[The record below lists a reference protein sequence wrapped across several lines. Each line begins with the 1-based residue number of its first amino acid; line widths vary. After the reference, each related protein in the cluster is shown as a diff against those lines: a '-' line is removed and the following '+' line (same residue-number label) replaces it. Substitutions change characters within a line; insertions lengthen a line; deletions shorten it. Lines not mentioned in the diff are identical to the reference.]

1 MRLKKCFQTLAIS
14 CMAFLPLNA
23 FASDEL
29 ITGRGL
35 PETYK
40 PAYPP
45 VMAKIIYDFRECYNE
60 RSRLHR
66 LLSEQGV
73 SCMAFLPLNAFASDE
88 LITGRGLPETY
99 TEVTAQKTTSGS
111 TLIFSDSPEMVYRNG
126 VLYRDT
132 VSGDVRI
139 FFHHVNAMETNKKLA
154 VILSNEQMRPVK
166 YSVANNSIGNAGW
179 HYLKVG
185 KETQQKY
192 FSGVHNKSEGNLGF
206 GNNTELLTGRGYV
219 LEPAQLLVGTID
231 LHTDRPVQVS
241 VIMCDEKTDLDL
253 YNEYAP
259 VQPMD
264 EHPLRGTFDDADWNY
279 TVSAPLNT
287 DNNKVYMLELASEE
301 QGFARGKDGTTG
313 KDAVNYG
320 NYGIVYSVNFTISGN
335 KPSAMYLN
343 PLGGL
348 FAGYGVL
355 KKAGEEKILPLP
367 QDKVAIGDSYD
378 DLLKLGVLE
387 PGTYSFIWSPP
398 GASNLPVRLYWMQ
411 DGSL

>member
-1 MRLKKCFQTLAIS
+1 M
-14 CMAFLPLNA
+14 
-23 FASDEL
+23 
-29 ITGRGL
+29 
-35 PETYK
+35 
-40 PAYPP
+40 
-45 VMAKIIYDFRECYNE
+45 
-60 RSRLHR
+60 
-66 LLSEQGV
+66 
-73 SCMAFLPLNAFASDE
+73 
-88 LITGRGLPETY
+88 
-99 TEVTAQKTTSGS
+99 
-111 TLIFSDSPEMVYRNG
+111 
-126 VLYRDT
+126 
-132 VSGDVRI
+132 
-139 FFHHVNAMETNKKLA
+139 
-154 VILSNEQMRPVK
+154 
-166 YSVANNSIGNAGW
+166 
-179 HYLKVG
+179 
-185 KETQQKY
+185 
-192 FSGVHNKSEGNLGF
+192 
-206 GNNTELLTGRGYV
+206 
-219 LEPAQLLVGTID
+219 
-231 LHTDRPVQVS
+231 HTDRPVQVS

-287 DNNKVYMLELASEE
+287 DNNKVYMFELASEE

-320 NYGIVYSVNFTISGN
+320 NYGIVYSVNFAISGN
-335 KPSAMYLN
+335 KPAAMYLN

-355 KKAGEEKILPLP
+355 KKSGEEKVLPLP

>member
-1 MRLKKCFQTLAIS
+1 
-14 CMAFLPLNA
+14 
-23 FASDEL
+23 
-29 ITGRGL
+29 
-35 PETYK
+35 
-40 PAYPP
+40 
-45 VMAKIIYDFRECYNE
+45 
-60 RSRLHR
+60 
-66 LLSEQGV
+66 
-73 SCMAFLPLNAFASDE
+73 
-88 LITGRGLPETY
+88 
-99 TEVTAQKTTSGS
+99 
-111 TLIFSDSPEMVYRNG
+111 
-126 VLYRDT
+126 
-132 VSGDVRI
+132 
-139 FFHHVNAMETNKKLA
+139 
-154 VILSNEQMRPVK
+154 MRPVK

-192 FSGVHNKSEGNLGF
+192 FSGVHNTTEGSLGF
-206 GNNTELLTGRGYV
+206 GKNAELLTGKGYV

-231 LHTDRPVQVS
+231 LHTDKPVQVS

-287 DNNKVYMLELASEE
+287 DNNNVYMLELASEE

-335 KPSAMYLN
+335 KPAAMYLN

>member
-1 MRLKKCFQTLAIS
+1 MF
-14 CMAFLPLNA
+14 F
-23 FASDEL
+23 
-29 ITGRGL
+29 
-35 PETYK
+35 
-40 PAYPP
+40 
-45 VMAKIIYDFRECYNE
+45 
-60 RSRLHR
+60 
-66 LLSEQGV
+66 

-99 TEVTAQKTTSGS
+99 TEVTAQKTSSGS

-139 FFHHVNAMETNKKLA
+139 FFHHVNAMENNKKLA

-166 YSVANNSIGNAGW
+166 YSVANNS
-179 HYLKVG
+179 
-185 KETQQKY
+185 
-192 FSGVHNKSEGNLGF
+192 SGVHNKTEGNLGF
-206 GNNTELLTGRGYV
+206 GNNTELLTGHGYV

-241 VIMCDEKTDLDL
+241 VVMCDEKTDLDL

-301 QGFARGKDGTTG
+301 QGFAHGKDGTTG

-335 KPSAMYLN
+335 KPAAMYLN

-387 PGTYSFIWSPP
+387 SGTYSFIWSPP

>member
-1 MRLKKCFQTLAIS
+1 MRLKKCFQTLAI
-14 CMAFLPLNA
+14 
-23 FASDEL
+23 
-29 ITGRGL
+29 
-35 PETYK
+35 
-40 PAYPP
+40 
-45 VMAKIIYDFRECYNE
+45 
-60 RSRLHR
+60 
-66 LLSEQGV
+66 

-139 FFHHVNAMETNKKLA
+139 FFHHVNAMENNKKLA

-192 FSGVHNKSEGNLGF
+192 FSGVHNKTEGNLGF

-241 VIMCDEKTDLDL
+241 VILCDEKTDLDL

-335 KPSAMYLN
+335 KPAVMYLN

>member
-1 MRLKKCFQTLAIS
+1 MRFKKCFQTLAI
-14 CMAFLPLNA
+14 
-23 FASDEL
+23 
-29 ITGRGL
+29 
-35 PETYK
+35 
-40 PAYPP
+40 
-45 VMAKIIYDFRECYNE
+45 
-60 RSRLHR
+60 
-66 LLSEQGV
+66 

-139 FFHHVNAMETNKKLA
+139 FFHHVNAMENNKKLA

-192 FSGVHNKSEGNLGF
+192 FSGVHNKTEGKLGF
-206 GNNTELLTGRGYV
+206 GKNAELLTGKGYV

-231 LHTDRPVQVS
+231 LHTDKPVQVS

-264 EHPLRGTFDDADWNY
+264 EYPLRGTFDDADWNY

-301 QGFARGKDGTTG
+301 QGFAHGKDGTTG

-335 KPSAMYLN
+335 KPAAMYLN

-387 PGTYSFIWSPP
+387 AGTYSFIWSPP

>member
-1 MRLKKCFQTLAIS
+1 MKLKNCCKTFVMV
-14 CMAFLPLNA
+14 CMAMLPLTA
-23 FASDEL
+23 FAADEL

-35 PETYK
+35 PE
-40 PAYPP
+40 
-45 VMAKIIYDFRECYNE
+45 N
-60 RSRLHR
+60 
-66 LLSEQGV
+66 
-73 SCMAFLPLNAFASDE
+73 
-88 LITGRGLPETY
+88 Y
-99 TEVTAQKTTSGS
+99 TEVAAQKTASGS
-111 TLIFSDSPEMVYRNG
+111 TLIFSDSPEMVYKNG

-139 FFHHVNAMETNKKLA
+139 FFHHVNAMDTNKKLA
-154 VILSNEQMRPVK
+154 VVLTNEQMRPVK

-192 FSGVHNKSEGNLGF
+192 FSGTHSKNEGSLGF
-206 GNNTELLTGRGYV
+206 GNNAELLTGKGYV

-231 LHTDRPVQVS
+231 LHTDKPVQVS
-241 VIMCDEKTDLDL
+241 VIMCDEKNNIDL
-253 YNEYAP
+253 YKEYAP

-264 EHPLRGTFDDADWNY
+264 EHPLRGTFEDADWNY
-279 TVSAPLNT
+279 TVTAPLNT
-287 DNNKVYMLELASEE
+287 DSGKVYMLELASEK

-313 KDAVNYG
+313 LEAVNYG
-320 NYGIVYSVNFTISGN
+320 NYGVVYSVNFTITGT
-335 KPSAMYLN
+335 KPAAMYLN

-355 KKAGEEKILPLP
+355 KKAGEAKLIPLP
-367 QDKVAIGDSYD
+367 HDKVAIGDSYD
-378 DLLKLGVLE
+378 DLLKLGDLQ
-387 PGTYSFIWSPP
+387 PGAYSFIWSPP

>member
-1 MRLKKCFQTLAIS
+1 MQQQFIFKFCAVKIKYNCRICVIIDSKHLLEVNRETVNIYWRLIVRLKKCFQTLAIS

-35 PETYK
+35 PE
-40 PAYPP
+40 
-45 VMAKIIYDFRECYNE
+45 I
-60 RSRLHR
+60 
-66 LLSEQGV
+66 
-73 SCMAFLPLNAFASDE
+73 
-88 LITGRGLPETY
+88 Y

-139 FFHHVNAMETNKKLA
+139 FFHHVNAMQTNKKLA

-192 FSGVHNKSEGNLGF
+192 FSGVHNKTEGNLGF

-279 TVSAPLNT
+279 TVSAPLNA

-335 KPSAMYLN
+335 KPAAMYLN

-387 PGTYSFIWSPP
+387 PGTYSFIWSP
-398 GASNLPVRLYWMQ
+398 
-411 DGSL
+411 

>member
-1 MRLKKCFQTLAIS
+1 MKLKNCCKTFAIM
-14 CMAFLPLNA
+14 CMAMLPLNA
-23 FASDEL
+23 FAADEL

-35 PETYK
+35 PE
-40 PAYPP
+40 
-45 VMAKIIYDFRECYNE
+45 N
-60 RSRLHR
+60 
-66 LLSEQGV
+66 
-73 SCMAFLPLNAFASDE
+73 
-88 LITGRGLPETY
+88 Y
-99 TEVTAQKTTSGS
+99 TEAAAQKTTSGS
-111 TLIFSDSPEMVYRNG
+111 TLIFSDSPEMVYKNG

-139 FFHHVNAMETNKKLA
+139 FFHHVNAMNTNKKLA
-154 VILSNEQMRPVK
+154 VILTNGQMRPVK
-166 YSVANNSIGNAGW
+166 YSVVNNSIGNAGW

-192 FSGVHNKSEGNLGF
+192 FSGTHNKSEGSLGF
-206 GNNTELLTGRGYV
+206 GRNTELLTGKGYA

-231 LHTDRPVQVS
+231 LHTDKPVQIS

-264 EHPLRGTFDDADWNY
+264 EHPLRGTFKDADWNY
-279 TVSAPLNT
+279 TVAAPLNT
-287 DNNKVYMLELASEE
+287 DNGKVYMLELASEE
-301 QGFARGKDGTTG
+301 QGFAHGKDGTTG
-313 KDAVNYG
+313 KEAVNYG
-320 NYGIVYSVNFTISGN
+320 NYGVVYSVNFTIGGT
-335 KPSAMYLN
+335 KPAAMYLN

-355 KKAGEEKILPLP
+355 KKEGEEKLIPLP
-367 QDKVAIGDSYD
+367 QNKVAIGDSYD
-378 DLLKLGVLE
+378 DLLKLGTLE
-387 PGTYSFIWSPP
+387 PGRYTFIWSPP

>member
-1 MRLKKCFQTLAIS
+1 MRLKKCFQTLAI
-14 CMAFLPLNA
+14 
-23 FASDEL
+23 
-29 ITGRGL
+29 
-35 PETYK
+35 
-40 PAYPP
+40 
-45 VMAKIIYDFRECYNE
+45 
-60 RSRLHR
+60 
-66 LLSEQGV
+66 

-139 FFHHVNAMETNKKLA
+139 FFHHVNAMENNKKLA
-154 VILSNEQMRPVK
+154 VILSNEKMRPVK

-192 FSGVHNKSEGNLGF
+192 FSGVHNKTEGNLGF
-206 GNNTELLTGRGYV
+206 GNNTELLTGHGYV

-253 YNEYAP
+253 HNEYAP

-335 KPSAMYLN
+335 KPAAMYLN

>member
-1 MRLKKCFQTLAIS
+1 M
-14 CMAFLPLNA
+14 
-23 FASDEL
+23 
-29 ITGRGL
+29 
-35 PETYK
+35 
-40 PAYPP
+40 
-45 VMAKIIYDFRECYNE
+45 
-60 RSRLHR
+60 
-66 LLSEQGV
+66 
-73 SCMAFLPLNAFASDE
+73 
-88 LITGRGLPETY
+88 
-99 TEVTAQKTTSGS
+99 
-111 TLIFSDSPEMVYRNG
+111 
-126 VLYRDT
+126 
-132 VSGDVRI
+132 
-139 FFHHVNAMETNKKLA
+139 
-154 VILSNEQMRPVK
+154 
-166 YSVANNSIGNAGW
+166 
-179 HYLKVG
+179 
-185 KETQQKY
+185 
-192 FSGVHNKSEGNLGF
+192 
-206 GNNTELLTGRGYV
+206 

-287 DNNKVYMLELASEE
+287 DSNKVYMLELASEE
-301 QGFARGKDGTTG
+301 QGFARGKDATTG

-335 KPSAMYLN
+335 KPAAMYLN

>member
-1 MRLKKCFQTLAIS
+1 MRLKKCFQTLAI
-14 CMAFLPLNA
+14 
-23 FASDEL
+23 
-29 ITGRGL
+29 
-35 PETYK
+35 
-40 PAYPP
+40 
-45 VMAKIIYDFRECYNE
+45 
-60 RSRLHR
+60 
-66 LLSEQGV
+66 

-154 VILSNEQMRPVK
+154 VILSNEQIRPVK

-192 FSGVHNKSEGNLGF
+192 FSGVHNKTEGNLGF
-206 GNNTELLTGRGYV
+206 GNNTELLTGSGYV

-241 VIMCDEKTDLDL
+241 VIMCDEKTDLEL
-253 YNEYAP
+253 YNEYAS

-335 KPSAMYLN
+335 KQAAMYLN

>member
-35 PETYK
+35 PETY
-40 PAYPP
+40 
-45 VMAKIIYDFRECYNE
+45 
-60 RSRLHR
+60 
-66 LLSEQGV
+66 
-73 SCMAFLPLNAFASDE
+73 
-88 LITGRGLPETY
+88 
-99 TEVTAQKTTSGS
+99 TEVTAHKTTSGS

-154 VILSNEQMRPVK
+154 VILSNEQMRPLK

-192 FSGVHNKSEGNLGF
+192 FSGVHNKTEGKLGF
-206 GNNTELLTGRGYV
+206 GKNAELLTGKGYV

-231 LHTDRPVQVS
+231 LHTDKPVQVS

-279 TVSAPLNT
+279 TVAAPMNT
-287 DNNKVYMLELASEE
+287 DNGKVYMLELASEE
-301 QGFARGKDGTTG
+301 QGFAHGKDGTTG

-320 NYGIVYSVNFTISGN
+320 NYGIVYSVNFTISSN
-335 KPSAMYLN
+335 KSAAMYLN

>member
-1 MRLKKCFQTLAIS
+1 MRLKKCFQTLAI
-14 CMAFLPLNA
+14 
-23 FASDEL
+23 
-29 ITGRGL
+29 
-35 PETYK
+35 
-40 PAYPP
+40 
-45 VMAKIIYDFRECYNE
+45 
-60 RSRLHR
+60 
-66 LLSEQGV
+66 

-139 FFHHVNAMETNKKLA
+139 FFHHVNAMESNKKLA

-192 FSGVHNKSEGNLGF
+192 FSGVHNKTEGNLGF

-279 TVSAPLNT
+279 L
-287 DNNKVYMLELASEE
+287 
-301 QGFARGKDGTTG
+301 
-313 KDAVNYG
+313 
-320 NYGIVYSVNFTISGN
+320 
-335 KPSAMYLN
+335 
-343 PLGGL
+343 
-348 FAGYGVL
+348 
-355 KKAGEEKILPLP
+355 
-367 QDKVAIGDSYD
+367 
-378 DLLKLGVLE
+378 
-387 PGTYSFIWSPP
+387 
-398 GASNLPVRLYWMQ
+398 
-411 DGSL
+411 SLIHI

>member
-35 PETYK
+35 PETY
-40 PAYPP
+40 
-45 VMAKIIYDFRECYNE
+45 
-60 RSRLHR
+60 
-66 LLSEQGV
+66 
-73 SCMAFLPLNAFASDE
+73 
-88 LITGRGLPETY
+88 
-99 TEVTAQKTTSGS
+99 TEVTAQKTSSGS

-139 FFHHVNAMETNKKLA
+139 FFHHVNAMENNKKLA

-192 FSGVHNKSEGNLGF
+192 FSGVHNKTEGNLGF
-206 GNNTELLTGRGYV
+206 GNNTELLTGHGYV

-241 VIMCDEKTDLDL
+241 VVMCDEKTDLDL

-301 QGFARGKDGTTG
+301 QGFAHGKDGTTG

-335 KPSAMYLN
+335 KPAAMYLN

-387 PGTYSFIWSPP
+387 SGTYSFIWSPP

>member
-35 PETYK
+35 PETY
-40 PAYPP
+40 
-45 VMAKIIYDFRECYNE
+45 
-60 RSRLHR
+60 
-66 LLSEQGV
+66 
-73 SCMAFLPLNAFASDE
+73 
-88 LITGRGLPETY
+88 
-99 TEVTAQKTTSGS
+99 TEVAAQKTTSGS

-139 FFHHVNAMETNKKLA
+139 FFHHVNAMENNKKLA

-166 YSVANNSIGNAGW
+166 YSVANKSIGNAGW

-192 FSGVHNKSEGNLGF
+192 FSSVHNKTEGNLGF
-206 GNNTELLTGRGYV
+206 GNNTELLTGRGYE

-279 TVSAPLNT
+279 TVSVPLNT

-313 KDAVNYG
+313 KDVVNYG

-335 KPSAMYLN
+335 KPAAMYLN

-355 KKAGEEKILPLP
+355 KKAGEEKILSLP

-387 PGTYSFIWSPP
+387 SGTYSFIWSPP